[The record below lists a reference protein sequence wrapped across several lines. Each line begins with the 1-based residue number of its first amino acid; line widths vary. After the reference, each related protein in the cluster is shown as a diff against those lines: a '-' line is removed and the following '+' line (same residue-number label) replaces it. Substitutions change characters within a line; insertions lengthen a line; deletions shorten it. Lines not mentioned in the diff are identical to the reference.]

1 MAIAL
6 ATPPSRTRRHIGR
19 WRLPNLRL
27 QLLPRLTTAF
37 ALCTAVASIAY
48 FSARSTIGGQAVS
61 SDESTTYLDAQ
72 ALQLL
77 TPLTNHSSQADQQAI
92 LSKLGSI
99 DATDSTLSLYEFG
112 VPASWIDA
120 SPFTGKQARPFTNLD
135 LPSSLVNVVSGGKEA
150 YQVFSF
156 DGDAYIGVG
165 YPV

>member
-37 ALCTAVASIAY
+37 ALGAFVLCIAVASIAY

-61 SDESTTYLDAQ
+61 ADQSTTYLDAE

-77 TPLTNHSSQADQQAI
+77 
-92 LSKLGSI
+92 
-99 DATDSTLSLYEFG
+99 
-112 VPASWIDA
+112 
-120 SPFTGKQARPFTNLD
+120 RR
-135 LPSSLVNVVSGGKEA
+135 
-150 YQVFSF
+150 
-156 DGDAYIGVG
+156 
-165 YPV
+165 